1 MPGRSFRGAEFE
13 VTFAQTNVQL
23 FNQLRLEGYAKQE
36 IFLVWKAYEF
46 GMRLFSGLFL
56 PSGKP
61 FIDHLVGTASILT
74 WLHMP
79 VEIVAAG
86 LIHAAYLH
94 GDFGTLRMG
103 ISEKK
108 RKEIRK
114 MVDEKVEEYVAKYD
128 RLMWN
133 PPRIL
138 IIRDTLDELD
148 PVERN
153 VLLIRLSNELEH
165 HLDLGALY
173 FAGDASRQ
181 AGHQRYIQRYGPI
194 MTEMAERLGTRLL
207 ATEMQIVFNKTI
219 AAKPPIEPCIRSNH
233 SMAYLVS
240 SRSYRDRFST
250 SSLRKLVHGYQLASK
265 ALVRLTTHR

>member
-1 MPGRSFRGAEFE
+1 M
-13 VTFAQTNVQL
+13 FAQTNVQL

-36 IFLVWKAYEF
+36 IFQIWKAYEL

-61 FIDHLVGTASILT
+61 FIDHLVGTASILA

-94 GDFGTLRMG
+94 GDFGSIRMG
-103 ISEKK
+103 VTEKK

-114 MVDEKVEEYVAKYD
+114 VVGAEVEDYVAKYD
-128 RLMWN
+128 GLLWT

-148 PVERN
+148 PVDRE
-153 VLLIRLSNELEH
+153 VLLIRLANELEH
-165 HLDLGALY
+165 HLDLTALY
-173 FAGDASRQ
+173 FAGSESKQ
-181 AGHQRYIQRYGPI
+181 AGHQRYIQRYGPMMI
-194 MTEMAERLGTRLL
+194 EMADRLGARLL
-207 ATEMQIVFNKTI
+207 AAEMQTVFNQIIT
-219 AAKPPIEPCIRSNH
+219 AELPIEPCIRSNH
-233 SMAYLVS
+233 YAAYFVP
-240 SRSYRDRFST
+240 SRSYRDSFSA
-250 SSLRKLVHGYQLASK
+250 SAQRKFFRGCRLASK
-265 ALVRLTTHR
+265 VMKKLTTRL